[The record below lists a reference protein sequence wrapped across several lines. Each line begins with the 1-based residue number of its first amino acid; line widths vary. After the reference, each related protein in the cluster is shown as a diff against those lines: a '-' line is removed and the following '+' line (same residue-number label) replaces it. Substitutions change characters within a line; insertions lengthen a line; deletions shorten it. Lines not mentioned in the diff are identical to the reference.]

1 MKLFQ
6 ALTVAFTSQVIQ
18 KLTYFFENGKSIA
31 GYIDYVH
38 SAFDV
43 SHFKKC
49 EAPNYE
55 IIVEDPFE
63 DVRDDIT
70 TCQ

>member
-1 MKLFQ
+1 M
-6 ALTVAFTSQVIQ
+6 IQ

-49 EAPNYE
+49 EAPNYD
-55 IIVEDPFE
+55 IIVDDPFKDE
-63 DVRDDIT
+63 NIT
-70 TCQ
+70 TC